1 MKANIYELKENLTT
15 VDLEVLHSIYLF
27 RCLTVKQVY
36 KNFYEKII
44 PTFSKFLDT
53 KLNDLVKWDLLEEVI
68 FNKDNIALFLTTSG
82 VNLVKEVFNLPL
94 EVFDNKT
101 KTIKRGVYRA
111 YELKM
116 LPRLI
121 PHQIYLNQF
130 ALDFKNIYKHRA
142 ITDKLEYFDEK
153 YVSQYLSIRPDGL
166 IRLPKV
172 DFFLEMD
179 MNTESKVQ
187 LEDKWKHYRSF
198 LTSNEYLKK
207 RNNIVVLFIIENT
220 TNIQN
225 RKNIVKSTASKILLD
240 VFDENF
246 DIIVGT
252 KEELLKKVFNI
263 LIPDLYGENI
273 RAKHIK
279 ELLSKKHGFDFA
291 NGLDLKD
298 KLNNAKYRYYIRK
311 LDKNK
316 QLIVEGNKI
325 QEYLLD
331 YYYGD
336 NLSIPNKIAYLA
348 VNSSTFK
355 RYFQRD
361 ISYILVVD
369 DLTKIYDDLSLYE
382 LESSNNVYFTTIE
395 RLNNLPFCK
404 ALCQFDSLGR
414 IYSFTD
420 NNLHMRYYQD

>member
-1 MKANIYELKENLTT
+1 
-15 VDLEVLHSIYLF
+15 
-27 RCLTVKQVY
+27 
-36 KNFYEKII
+36 
-44 PTFSKFLDT
+44 
-53 KLNDLVKWDLLEEVI
+53 
-68 FNKDNIALFLTTSG
+68 
-82 VNLVKEVFNLPL
+82 
-94 EVFDNKT
+94 
-101 KTIKRGVYRA
+101 
-111 YELKM
+111 M